1 MCGIAGQ
8 QHSSEPVGVG
18 HKQVRRPWIC
28 DKDVMVK
35 SGADTP
41 LETSIHAATPV
52 SGLPL
57 NLSQPELWLNAPDM
71 RSNVVVFPAPFVPI
85 NPRISPAWT

>member
-18 HKQVRRPWIC
+18 NKEVRRPWIC

-35 SGADTP
+35 SGADEIANYLARINCFRCFARRKSTVQRP
-41 LETSIHAATPV
+41 GVESFWAI
-52 SGLPL
+52 
-57 NLSQPELWLNAPDM
+57 
-71 RSNVVVFPAPFVPI
+71 NV
-85 NPRISPAWT
+85 PRAD